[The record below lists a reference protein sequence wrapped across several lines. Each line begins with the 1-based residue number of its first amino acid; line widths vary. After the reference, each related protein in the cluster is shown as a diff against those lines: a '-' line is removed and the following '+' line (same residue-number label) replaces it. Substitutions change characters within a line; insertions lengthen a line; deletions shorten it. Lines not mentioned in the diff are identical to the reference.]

1 MARTGPSTVSQV
13 SSPGR
18 PKDINS
24 SLKAIGS
31 QEVSGG
37 ILKLDLCAAKA
48 SVLNATLP
56 HHYASILTLG
66 KKPST
71 FNFLSLS
78 PTIPLTQHVHI
89 HPYTQHTHSCVLL
102 FLNHFLISC
111 ISLFFLQMRIFYIMK
126 VKPSKSGNSH

>member
-89 HPYTQHTHSCVLL
+89 HPEVQPHTIDDSP
-102 FLNHFLISC
+102 NKSYKITEGC
-111 ISLFFLQMRIFYIMK
+111 ISKGDKIRI
-126 VKPSKSGNSH
+126 SKT